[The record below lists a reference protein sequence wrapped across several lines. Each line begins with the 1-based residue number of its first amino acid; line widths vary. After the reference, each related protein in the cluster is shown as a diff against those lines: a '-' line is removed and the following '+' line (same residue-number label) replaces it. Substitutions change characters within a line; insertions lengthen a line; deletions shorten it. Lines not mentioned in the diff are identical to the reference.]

1 MRKITLQQF
10 FESKKVLA
18 INCKT
23 EEEANAL
30 LETFDKMG
38 KKWYDGVSYLKIN
51 PWWFFEEEICYQ
63 NNGYCSDKEWCRKKH
78 YKVFKFKNVI
88 FEEEK

>member
-10 FESKKVLA
+10 FESEKILA

-23 EEEANAL
+23 EEEADKLCEA
-30 LETFDKMG
+30 FDKMG
-38 KKWYDGVSYLKIN
+38 KKWYDGDSYLKTN
-51 PWWFFEEEICYQ
+51 PWGFFEEEVCYL
-63 NNGYCSDKEWCRKKH
+63 NNGGCSDKEECNKKH

-88 FEEEK
+88 FEEEN